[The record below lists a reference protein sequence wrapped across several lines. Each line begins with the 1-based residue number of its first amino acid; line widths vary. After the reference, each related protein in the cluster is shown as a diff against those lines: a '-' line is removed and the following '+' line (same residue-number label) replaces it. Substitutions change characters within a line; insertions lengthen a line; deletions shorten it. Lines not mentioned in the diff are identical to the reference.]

1 MVRNRV
7 LRKCLVRKFA
17 ACITTDIPQII
28 VSKLHT
34 VRKYKR
40 FLSDCWCNEPR
51 VFWVKIKM
59 KRNIEQGIQDE
70 LYLPFVDSLYANRGV
85 VVFGAV
91 VQAFVA
97 YAIYNS
103 TNDFSFIY
111 LAIMFL
117 IVGGCRL
124 VLAKFYDMANGTN
137 KPAISASKWELYY
150 SIGINVGGFLIGLQT
165 FLAIRSGDA
174 FAEVSSMAM
183 AMATMVTIVGKNFA
197 SARIVHLCT
206 AFIFGPIIIGLLSR
220 GDWRHI
226 AFAVIL
232 VPFAL
237 LISSMA
243 RYVRDFLYQAVRG
256 KLEIKAIANQFDVA
270 INHMPQGLIL
280 FDNGGD
286 ALVVNGR
293 AASMM
298 RAKSSDLLVGRSLTT
313 IIRHGRRQGLISPSI
328 AGEVES
334 RLRSMMSGEVDGK
347 FVMQTV
353 QGEHI
358 EFTAKF
364 IKSGSAVLLFED
376 VSVRVLAEENIH
388 HMARFD
394 ALSGLA
400 NRVYFKELVR
410 TNLSLV
416 DPFSHVAFIV
426 IDIDDFKHV
435 NDSLGHLVG
444 DDLLCRFADRISLLI
459 NEKSCFSRFGG
470 DEFVGLLSG
479 FETEEAA
486 EFAARKALRSLSGHY
501 EISGHSLN
509 VTVSAGIVIS
519 KAKAFDLA
527 QLMIK
532 SDLALYE
539 SKSKGKGIS
548 TLFASAMDETYQRR
562 QRLKNDL
569 KAAIRNQKLDVV
581 YQPIIDAQTMRISVC
596 EALCRWDHPE
606 FGPISPTVFIPLAEE
621 TGAISDLTRFM
632 LEQACMDCNTWS
644 RDVSVA
650 VNLSAMDF
658 RHTNIQDMVRVALAK
673 SRLDPS
679 RLEVEVTEGAI
690 LEDQAG
696 ASLTL
701 SELKATGVRIALDDF
716 GTGYSSLSYLH
727 NLPLDKVKID
737 QTFVKDI
744 VTNERSLK
752 LVAGV
757 TRLADELGLVVAIEG
772 IETLEQFE
780 RLREHAHIDLAQG
793 FLFGAALS
801 PRGIS
806 TLIENV
812 LPLVKPETKMARYG

>member
-1 MVRNRV
+1 M
-7 LRKCLVRKFA
+7 
-17 ACITTDIPQII
+17 
-28 VSKLHT
+28 
-34 VRKYKR
+34 
-40 FLSDCWCNEPR
+40 
-51 VFWVKIKM
+51 FWVKITM

-70 LYLPFVDSLYANRGV
+70 LYLPFVDSLYANRKV
-85 VVFGAV
+85 VAFGAV
-91 VQAFVA
+91 VQAVMA
-97 YAIYNS
+97 YAIYKS
-103 TNDFSFIY
+103 TNDFTFVY
-111 LAIMFL
+111 LGIMFL
-117 IVGGCRL
+117 VAGICRL
-124 VLAKFYDMANGTN
+124 ILASFYDRAKNRNKLAK
-137 KPAISASKWELYY
+137 SASDWEGYY

-165 FLAIRSGDA
+165 FLAIKSGDN

-206 AFIFGPIIIGLLSR
+206 AFIFGPIIVGLLSR
-220 GDWRHI
+220 GDLRHI
-226 AFAVIL
+226 AFAIIL

-243 RYVRDFLYQAVRG
+243 RYVRDFLYQAVKGR
-256 KLEIKAIANQFDVA
+256 LEIKAIANQFDVA

-280 FDNGGD
+280 FGKNSE

-293 AASMM
+293 AAAMM
-298 RAKSSDLLVGRSLTT
+298 RAKSPELLVGRSLKT
-313 IIRHGRRQGLISPSI
+313 IIRYGRSQGFVSPST
-328 AGEVES
+328 AGEVEA
-334 RLRSMMSGEVDGK
+334 RLLSMISGDDDRK

-353 QGEHI
+353 DGVHI
-358 EFTAKF
+358 EFTAKH
-364 IKSGSAVLLFED
+364 IPTGSAVLLFED
-376 VSVRVLAEENIH
+376 VSERVFSEENIH

-394 ALSGLA
+394 ALSGLP

-410 TNLSLV
+410 SNLSHV
-416 DPFSHVAFIV
+416 EPVSHVAFFV

-459 NEKSCFSRFGG
+459 SERSCFSRFGG

-501 EISGHSLN
+501 EIGGHSLN
-509 VTVSAGIVIS
+509 VTVSAGIVVS
-519 KAKAFDLA
+519 RANAFDLA

-532 SDLALYE
+532 ADLALYE

-548 TLFASAMDETYQRR
+548 TLFASSMDETYQRR
-562 QRLKNDL
+562 QRLKSDL
-569 KAAIRNQKLDVV
+569 KTAIRNQKLDVV
-581 YQPIIDAQTMRISVC
+581 YQPIIDAQTMRIAVC

-606 FGPISPTVFIPLAEE
+606 FGPISPAVFIPLAEE

-632 LEQACMDCNTWS
+632 LEKACMDCNTWS

-658 RHTNIQDMVRVALAK
+658 RQSNIQDMVRVALAK

-679 RLEVEVTEGAI
+679 RLEVEVTESAI
-690 LEDQAG
+690 LEDQVS

-701 SELKATGVRIALDDF
+701 SELKAAGIRIALDDF

-757 TRLADELGLVVAIEG
+757 TRLADELGLTVTIEG

-780 RLREHAHIDLAQG
+780 RLREYAHIDLAQG

-812 LPLVKPETKMARYG
+812 LPLIKPKKPIAKYA